1 MTTVEIEYCVPCGM
15 LDRAL
20 TVEEAICRQFADQLD
35 RVSLVMGDHGIFIV
49 RVDGE
54 VIFDKETD
62 QFDVDEIVRRVKPH
76 VAS

>member
-20 TVEEAICRQFADQLD
+20 TVEEAILRQFGDQLE
-35 RVSLVMGDHGIFIV
+35 RVSLVMGDHGIFVV

-54 VIFDKETD
+54 VIFDKETN
-62 QFDVDEIVRRVKPH
+62 QFDVDEIVRRVRPH
-76 VAS
+76 VGD